1 LDREGNVN
9 ASPASAGNSPS
20 IPVALITGG
29 RRGIG
34 KAIAG
39 KFIEEG
45 WAVALNDLEDTGL
58 DQTVSEMGGDGT
70 VITSHPADIGRP
82 EMAESLIE
90 EVLTRHGRLDVV
102 VNNAAVIRFN
112 PFVDIDPLDF
122 EDALRVN
129 LLGAFTCTRA
139 AARHWIAEG
148 GRGSV
153 VMVSSIS
160 AHQARPGHAAYGASK
175 AGMETMAKVAA
186 MELGPFGI
194 RVNSVSPG
202 GPILTEFVETRAK
215 RSGFEAR
222 VNATVPLGRTGEPE
236 EVANV
241 VFFLAG
247 EGASYVNG
255 ATITVDGGVS
265 IGRA

>member
-1 LDREGNVN
+1 VN
-9 ASPASAGNSPS
+9 ASAASNGDTPS

-34 KAIAG
+34 RAIAR
-39 KFIEEG
+39 KFIDEG
-45 WAVALNDLEDTGL
+45 WAVALNDLEESGL
-58 DQTVSEMGGDGT
+58 DDTVSELAGGGAA
-70 VITSHPADIGRP
+70 ITSHPADIGRP
-82 EMAESLIE
+82 ENAESLIE
-90 EVLTRHGRLDVV
+90 DVLTKHGRLDVL
-102 VNNAAVIRFN
+102 VNNAAVIRFS
-112 PFVDIDPLDF
+112 PFVDIDPFDF

-129 LLGAFTCTRA
+129 LLGAFCCTQA
-139 AARHWIAEG
+139 AARHWIADG
-148 GRGSV
+148 LHGSV

-160 AHQARPGHAAYGASK
+160 AHQARPGHAAYGAAK
-175 AGMETMAKVAA
+175 AGMETMARVAA

-202 GPILTEFVETRAK
+202 GPILTEFVETRNN
-215 RSGFEAR
+215 RPGSEAR
-222 VNATVPLGRTGEPE
+222 VSATVPLGRMGEPE

-247 EGASYVNG
+247 EDASYVNG
-255 ATITVDGGVS
+255 ATLTVDGGVS